1 MITTKLHVTD
11 ETHAKNIQYF
21 DYYSLKKMKKKKRKR
36 FSENTKN
43 TEEEAKY
50 PYIIFMLLYRE
61 EITELNKKNI

>member
-1 MITTKLHVTD
+1 
-11 ETHAKNIQYF
+11 
-21 DYYSLKKMKKKKRKR
+21 MKKKKRKR

-61 EITELNKKNI
+61 EITELNKKIYEQKRCVPKILVYSFRQVFVNSFLEW